1 MPVIPNRI
9 YPAACLTKEE
19 FDAIALPANTRRFL
33 VIRDLRDVMVS
44 GYFSLRYSHVADPNL
59 ARHRRVLE
67 SLDQENGM
75 LYLIHAWAFLSAAI
89 QRSWLSAREPFF
101 RFEDITQNP
110 TENFRKILLEHCAL
124 TIDPAALDEV
134 LARHHF
140 SRYSGGRD
148 KGNEDIHSHYRKGI
162 PGDWRLYFSEKTKAE
177 FKRLFN
183 DVLVLGGYERDDLW

>member
-110 TENFRKILLEHCAL
+110 TENFRKIFLEHCAL
-124 TIDPAALDEV
+124 TIDTAALDEV

-148 KGNEDIHSHYRKGI
+148 KGNEDIHSHYRKGTA
-162 PGDWRLYFSEKTKAE
+162 GDWRLYFSEKTKAE

-183 DVLVLGGYERDDLW
+183 DVLVLGGYERDDRW